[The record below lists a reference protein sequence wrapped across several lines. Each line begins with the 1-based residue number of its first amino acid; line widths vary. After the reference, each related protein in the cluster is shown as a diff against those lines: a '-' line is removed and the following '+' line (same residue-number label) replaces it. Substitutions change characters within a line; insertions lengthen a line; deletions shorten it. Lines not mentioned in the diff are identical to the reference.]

1 MEKSNDIEISIMR
14 GEKLFNPNTPFAI
27 NLTTPEPDEN
37 DKKSNVDLICVI
49 DISGSMFGTKIE
61 QVKESLKILINLM
74 DEKDRICLIL
84 FSSTAENY
92 FDLDYLTKQKKKFL
106 TDRVNQIEAT
116 GGTNILSGLQEAIQ
130 VLKKHCNKEKN
141 VSSILLLSD
150 GKDNELNNVELAE
163 SLKNLTK
170 GLGLSFTLN
179 TFGYG
184 DDHDALI
191 MNKLASIRDG
201 SFFYVEN
208 YRKITEYFVSI
219 LGGCMSVISKK
230 VDLNLQILNNN
241 CKIKKVYGKDNL
253 FSHLNNENYFKTT
266 MLQFICGKEYTF
278 VLEILIDE
286 NNIQIHDEI
295 LKVEIMYEDIS
306 QNNKKIKKEKKY
318 IYSLKDLNY
327 IKANE
332 EYIRVYVYDTL
343 DQALKLKEKNQDIQ
357 GKRLLDKLENWLL
370 KNYKGKNDYYIKDIQ
385 DAKGMFS
392 KNRDITLKSFNFV
405 NSSIKENSL
414 KRTGNSFKNCNS
426 IQINMLRSVQVP
438 LNPIIEKSEIPSKSY
453 INTKYSRINY
463 VNMSEPQDNVKNF
476 MNRNHKRNLNR
487 APLPINN
494 NRNLNRERLPINYNG
509 NLNRSPL
516 PINSNFPHPYAKR
529 IIPINRPISSKQNQQ
544 DSFPNDNFIN
554 PLYKSYNFTKRNN
567 NTYYNY

>member
-1 MEKSNDIEISIMR
+1 M
-14 GEKLFNPNTPFAI
+14 
-27 NLTTPEPDEN
+27 
-37 DKKSNVDLICVI
+37 
-49 DISGSMFGTKIE
+49 
-61 QVKESLKILINLM
+61 
-74 DEKDRICLIL
+74 
-84 FSSTAENY
+84 
-92 FDLDYLTKQKKKFL
+92 
-106 TDRVNQIEAT
+106 
-116 GGTNILSGLQEAIQ
+116 
-130 VLKKHCNKEKN
+130 
-141 VSSILLLSD
+141 
-150 GKDNELNNVELAE
+150 
-163 SLKNLTK
+163 
-170 GLGLSFTLN
+170 
-179 TFGYG
+179 
-184 DDHDALI
+184 
-191 MNKLASIRDG
+191 
-201 SFFYVEN
+201 
-208 YRKITEYFVSI
+208 
-219 LGGCMSVISKK
+219 
-230 VDLNLQILNNN
+230 
-241 CKIKKVYGKDNL
+241 
-253 FSHLNNENYFKTT
+253 
-266 MLQFICGKEYTF
+266 
-278 VLEILIDE
+278 
-286 NNIQIHDEI
+286 
-295 LKVEIMYEDIS
+295 
-306 QNNKKIKKEKKY
+306 
-318 IYSLKDLNY
+318 KDLNY

-332 EYIRVYVYDTL
+332 EYIRIYVYDTL

-544 DSFPNDNFIN
+544 DSFPSDNFIN

-567 NTYYNY
+567 NTNYNY